1 MAPDTPG
8 FIAPFDLLTTADPAL
23 KARIAR
29 LPGSKLWSTWLRIRT
44 AFVGT
49 TVSEYLLGPVPGT
62 TAPADWVAAV
72 LKGPASRH
80 RLLIVKDIPDDSPLL
95 DEATRKHAAALTD
108 ACRQAGMVMV
118 EGQALAYVPID
129 FDSADGYLAKLSSS
143 RRKNLRRKLR
153 SRDDLQVDRVRTGHT
168 QFDDPATID
177 LYYARYLEVYAQS
190 DIHFD
195 QLSRAF
201 FEAILRDGENGG
213 VVFEY
218 RHDNVLIGFN
228 LCFEYGGNLI
238 DKYVGFAYPQA
249 RDHNLYFVS
258 WMINLEYAL
267 ARGCRFYVAG
277 WTDPEVKASLGAQF
291 TFTRHAV
298 LPRNRLLRA
307 LAKRF
312 ASHFESDRAWRDA
325 RDAAEKKPALGATQ
339 ESA

>member
-1 MAPDTPG
+1 MAPGTPG
-8 FIAPFDLLTTADPAL
+8 FIAPFDLLTTADPTL
-23 KARIAR
+23 KAKVAK
-29 LPGSKLWSTWLRIRT
+29 LPGSGLWSTWLRMRT

-49 TVSEYLLGPVPGT
+49 TVSEYLLGPAPGT
-62 TAPADWVAAV
+62 TAPADWVRAV
-72 LKGPASRH
+72 LTGPASRH
-80 RLLIVKDIPDDSPLL
+80 RLLIVKDIPDNSPLL
-95 DEATRKHAAALTD
+95 DEATRAHAAALTD
-108 ACRQAGMVMV
+108 ACRHAGMVMV

-153 SRDDLQVDRVRTGHT
+153 SRDDLQVDMVRTGHA

-177 LYYARYLEVYAQS
+177 LYHARYLEVYAQS

-201 FEAILRDGENGG
+201 FDAILRDGENGG

-267 ARGCRFYVAG
+267 AQGCRFYVAG

-325 RDAAEKKPALGATQ
+325 RDAAATPAAGVTR